1 MTNNQSFD
9 LSALTRPSGAFA
21 MLALDQRETMRAMFA
36 ERQQAPVSDEQI
48 VEFKLSAL
56 RTLSPLASAV
66 LIDRDFA
73 WNRAVQESVTAPNCS
88 LIAAADRFYA
98 SGDEIVARAEIDD
111 RIAPAEL
118 REQGAKALKLLVIWR
133 PDESPEARVAM
144 VDQFVSRCRQ
154 AGLISI
160 IEPVSRQ
167 ARDGRATDTQKGI
180 LAAARELGDRG
191 QDLYKSE
198 VPLHAQGE
206 ENDIRRQCAELTRLI
221 RSPWVVL
228 SSGVLPDRF
237 PMAVRWACQEGARGF
252 LAGRAIWKNAIAAA
266 DPLTALQTD
275 SRDRLKRLCDVVD
288 EAVAPATA

>member
-1 MTNNQSFD
+1 MMKNQSVD
-9 LSALTRPSGAFA
+9 LSVLKRPSGAFA

-36 ERQQAPVSDEQI
+36 QRQQAPVTNEQI
-48 VEFKLSAL
+48 VAFKLLAL

-66 LIDRDFA
+66 LIDREFA
-73 WNRAVQESVTAPNCS
+73 WSQAIQEGAAAPNCS

-98 SGDEIVARAEIDD
+98 SDDEIVAGVEIDD

-133 PDESPEARVAM
+133 PDESSETRVAM
-144 VDQFVSRCRQ
+144 VDQFVSCCRQ

-160 IEPVSRQ
+160 IEPVSRK

-180 LAAARELGDRG
+180 LAAARELGNRG

-198 VPLHAQGE
+198 VPLHAEGE

-237 PMAVRWACQEGARGF
+237 PIAVQWACKEGARGF
-252 LAGRAIWKNAIAAA
+252 LAGRAIWKNAIGTT
-266 DPLTALQTD
+266 DPLTALQTE
-275 SRDRLKRLCDVVD
+275 SCERLKRLCDVVD
-288 EAVAPATA
+288 EAC